1 MKDEKKD
8 ISYKNITK
16 ATAIFGGT
24 QVMSMAANII
34 KGKLAACLVGA
45 YGLGISALLYSTA
58 TPIQQ
63 LFTCG
68 LNVSAVK
75 DISSAPD
82 DAERSERII
91 CFRRMIT
98 ALASTAMVTTA
109 ASAWWL
115 SQLTFG
121 SQDHWAWFIAIAL
134 AVFFLILASGETTIL
149 QGCRQ
154 LKQLAICNMTAPMA
168 GLAIAMPL
176 YWLLGIEGI
185 APSIA
190 VLGFASWFVAKHFTR
205 RLDICHSK
213 QTWRE
218 TLKQGQ
224 NTIIM
229 GASIMGSS
237 IAGSIATYI
246 INTSISHIGS
256 ETDLGFYQSSMSI
269 TLQCTSMVFSAMA
282 ADYFPHLS
290 SIAKQRH
297 KAQDL
302 VCKEGEISILIIAPI
317 AIALITA
324 APLAIRIL
332 LTSEFDASMF
342 LLRAMSLCLISKA
355 VCFPLDYVCLAN
367 GDNKLFLIMEGV
379 WSNVKTIAIVI
390 LGYAIAQLDGIGIA
404 LCIGAIIDVAVSISV
419 NKWKY
424 GISYSD
430 RYYKIAI
437 ALTATSII
445 CFIASTWL
453 QATASYTVMI
463 AATVCAW
470 WFAYK
475 KIDERI
481 NIKEIIKNKF
491 HGKG

>member
-1 MKDEKKD
+1 MEEEKKD
-8 ISYKNITK
+8 ISYKSITK

-24 QVMSMAANII
+24 QVMSMMANIL

-45 YGLGISALLYSTA
+45 YGLGISALLFSTA
-58 TPIQQ
+58 NPIQQ
-63 LFTCG
+63 FFTCG

-75 DISSAPD
+75 TISSAASD
-82 DAERSERII
+82 TERSEHIT

-98 ALASTAMVTTA
+98 ALATMAMVATA

-121 SQDHWAWFIAIAL
+121 SQDHWPWFIAIAI
-134 AVFFLILASGETTIL
+134 AVFFLILTSGETTIL

-154 LKQLAICNMTAPMA
+154 LKQLAICNMAAPMA
-168 GLAIAMPL
+168 GLVIAMPL
-176 YWLLGIEGI
+176 YWCFGIEGI

-190 VLGFASWFVAKHFTR
+190 ALGFVSWCVANHFTR
-205 RLDICHSK
+205 RLNICHSK
-213 QTWRE
+213 QTWKE
-218 TLKQGQ
+218 TLRRGQ
-224 NTIIM
+224 STIIM

-246 INTSISHIGS
+246 INTSISHLGS
-256 ETDLGFYQSSMSI
+256 EKDLGFYQSSTSI
-269 TLQCTSMVFSAMA
+269 TLQCTSMVFTAMA

-317 AIALITA
+317 ALALITA

-332 LTSEFDASMF
+332 LTSEFDASLF
-342 LLRAMSLCLISKA
+342 LLRTMSLCLISKA

-367 GDNKLFLIMEGV
+367 GDNKLFLMLEGV
-379 WSNVKTIAIVI
+379 WSNVKTIFIVI
-390 LGYAIAQLDGIGIA
+390 IGYVMAKLDGIGMA
-404 LCIGAIIDVAVSISV
+404 LCAGAVIDMAVSIGV

-424 GISYSD
+424 GISYSNG
-430 RYYKIAI
+430 YYRMATG
-437 ALTATSII
+437 LTAASII
-445 CFIASTWL
+445 CFFASTWSH
-453 QATASYTVMI
+453 TIASYVVMI
-463 AATVCAW
+463 ATTAATW
-470 WFAYK
+470 WFTYK
-475 KIDERI
+475 NIDERI
-481 NIKEIIKNKF
+481 NIREIIKNKF